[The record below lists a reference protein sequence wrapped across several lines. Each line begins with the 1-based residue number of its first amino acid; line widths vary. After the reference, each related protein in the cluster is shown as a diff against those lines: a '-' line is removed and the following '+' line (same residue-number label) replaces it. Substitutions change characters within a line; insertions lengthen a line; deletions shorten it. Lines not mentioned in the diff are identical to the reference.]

1 MVNHM
6 LEIEDGIP
14 FIQAEVQI
22 APTIRALLEGQSV
35 FIPSQPQSVH
45 TILTRIRREFPE
57 RDYRAKQEKGRI
69 GIRVWRLK

>member
-1 MVNHM
+1 M

-14 FIQAEVQI
+14 FVEAEVQI
-22 APTIRALLEGQSV
+22 APTIRALGPNQSV
-35 FIPSQPQSVH
+35 FIPAPPQSVH
-45 TILTRIRREFPE
+45 TILTRIRREFPD